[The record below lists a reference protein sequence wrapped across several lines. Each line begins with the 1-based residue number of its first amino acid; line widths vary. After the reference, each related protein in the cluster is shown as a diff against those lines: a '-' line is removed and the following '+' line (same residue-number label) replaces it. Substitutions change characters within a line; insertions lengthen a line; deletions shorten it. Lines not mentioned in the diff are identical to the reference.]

1 MPYKEFY
8 PARVIRTLVPTAG
21 NSTWWCAFLG
31 RRSLGRLGWSSI
43 SPFRRQIERQLLAHV
58 LLHGFLRKE
67 DDLMETQRLDQELKC
82 DHCGKSFAIREEL
95 RRHESTC
102 EK

>member
-1 MPYKEFY
+1 
-8 PARVIRTLVPTAG
+8 
-21 NSTWWCAFLG
+21 
-31 RRSLGRLGWSSI
+31 
-43 SPFRRQIERQLLAHV
+43 
-58 LLHGFLRKE
+58 
-67 DDLMETQRLDQELKC
+67 METQRLDQELKC